1 MTEKRRRGTGSV
13 ERASDGTYRARFPLR
28 PRVRTEIGRYATAAE
43 AERALDV
50 VLLEIAETGRPRG
63 RTVNQACERCL
74 DLREKAGYR
83 AVASERNRWEV
94 YLRDSE
100 LGALPLLEVT
110 AGHVRRWL
118 AGLTR
123 ARKPNAPTAK
133 KSAAAALS
141 TQTKRNA
148 LNLLRAA
155 FALAIEDGWI
165 ETNPC
170 TGIRVK
176 HHGSSI
182 ETSTHLSKAEAD
194 ALVEAS
200 GRAHEVVIALYTG
213 MRQGELRSLQ
223 WEDVHEDRAI
233 VRFGAPGKPTKGGK
247 IRTVWLLP
255 EAAAAFEALR
265 GERSSGLVFPATRG
279 GARTQGKVVPRADW
293 KAWLRAA
300 GIARRV
306 RWQDLR
312 HTCATL
318 LLSGAWGRVWSKEEV
333 QALLGHSSITV
344 TERYARLLDSR
355 LAAAVAAHHA
365 PPPAEPT
372 PPARPNA
379 KRHQTTATAADHHPQ
394 LTPELRALLEESDP
408 SKLRERA
415 EILRS
420 RFRESNSRP
429 TVYETLVEASE
440 PARLHAVRGRLRGD
454 SLRYLEA
461 VAEGSPHA
469 VARGLDL
476 AETVLEETRE
486 GVATG
491 PRRAGGAA

>member
-1 MTEKRRRGTGSV
+1 MTIEKRRRGTGSV
-13 ERASDGTYRARFPLR
+13 ELAADGTYRARFPVR
-28 PRVRTEIGRYATAAE
+28 PGARTEIGRYATPEAA
-43 AERALDV
+43 ALALQA
-50 VLLEIAETGRPRG
+50 VLIEIEETGRPRG

-74 DLREKAGYR
+74 ELREKAGYR
-83 AVASERNRWEV
+83 AVESERNRWEV
-94 YLRDSE
+94 YLSRSE
-100 LGALPLLEVT
+100 LGATPLLDVT

-118 AGLTR
+118 ASLTR
-123 ARKPNAPTAK
+123 SKAPKRATGKAPKPV
-133 KSAAAALS
+133 ALS

-148 LNLLRAA
+148 LNFLRAA

-165 ETNPC
+165 EANPC
-170 TGIRVK
+170 AGVKVK
-176 HHGSSI
+176 HHGSSV
-182 ETSTHLSKAEAD
+182 ETSTYLAKAEAD
-194 ALVEAS
+194 ALVAAS
-200 GRAHEVVIALYTG
+200 GHAPEVVVALYTG
-213 MRQGELRSLQ
+213 MRQGELRSLR
-223 WEDVHEDRAI
+223 WEDVHEDRVI
-233 VRFGAPGKPTKGGK
+233 IRFGSLGKPTKAGK

-255 EAAAAFEALR
+255 EAIAALEGLR
-265 GERSSGLVFPATRG
+265 LGKKSGLVFPALRG
-279 GARTQGKVVPRADW
+279 GARTQGKVVPPATWR
-293 KAWLRAA
+293 AWLATA
-300 GIARRV
+300 KLTRRV

-355 LAAAVAAHHA
+355 LEDAVAAHRGPA
-365 PPPAEPT
+365 PVAPQPT
-372 PPARPNA
+372 PPATSNPVA
-379 KRHQTTATAADHHPQ
+379 KGDTSPIHHPQ
-394 LTPELRALLEESDP
+394 LTPELREHLGEIAVSN
-408 SKLRERA
+408 LRERA

-440 PARLHAVRGRLRGD
+440 PAGLHAVRGRLRGD

-476 AETVLEETRE
+476 AETVLEVARE
-486 GVATG
+486 APAGG
-491 PRRAGGAA
+491 RRAGGAA